1 MKQKNNCVKLNEYFL
16 IVIVLLF
23 VLIAIKI
30 VYVAVSP
37 TVDGIDLK
45 ALALSN
51 RTAENYQIKKRTYL

>member
-1 MKQKNNCVKLNEYFL
+1 MKQKNNCVKLNEHFL

-37 TVDGIDLK
+37 TVDGID
-45 ALALSN
+45 
-51 RTAENYQIKKRTYL
+51 